1 MASRVKKTISIHDFW
16 NDKHDIITIEINDLP
31 FNHKLGNILNIE
43 DELIKLGYRI
53 DNINWMDITRQK
65 NEVKKMR

>member
-1 MASRVKKTISIHDFW
+1 MASKDKRIISIHDFW
-16 NDKHDIITIEINDLP
+16 NNSHDIITIKWVSADD
-31 FNHKLGNILNIE
+31 IE

-65 NEVKKMR
+65 K

>member
-16 NDKHDIITIEINDLP
+16 NDRHDIITIKRVSADD
-31 FNHKLGNILNIE
+31 IE

-65 NEVKKMR
+65 NEEK